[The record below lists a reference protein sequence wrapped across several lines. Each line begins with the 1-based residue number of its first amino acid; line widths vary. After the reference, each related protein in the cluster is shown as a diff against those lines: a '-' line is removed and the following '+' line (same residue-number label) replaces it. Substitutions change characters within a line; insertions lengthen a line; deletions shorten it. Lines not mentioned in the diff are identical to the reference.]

1 VIEHVPAPT
10 NATSPVE
17 ELIVHTATSL
27 LAYVL
32 TPAPADKELVRVGG
46 VAVIKY
52 VDEKDEESICMFR
65 EALGTVVVVDVVE
78 VVPEG
83 GEV

>member
-10 NATSPVE
+10 NATTPVE
-17 ELIVHTATSL
+17 ELTVHTATSL

-46 VAVIKY
+46 VAVTKY
-52 VDEKDEESICMFR
+52 VDEKDEESICMVR

>member
-1 VIEHVPAPT
+1 MIEHVPAPT
-10 NATSPVE
+10 NATTPVE
-17 ELIVHTATSL
+17 ELTVHTATSL

-46 VAVIKY
+46 VAVTKY
-52 VDEKDEESICMFR
+52 VDEKDEESICMVR

>member
-10 NATSPVE
+10 NATTPVE
-17 ELIVHTATSL
+17 ELTVHTATSL

-52 VDEKDEESICMFR
+52 VDEKDEESICMVR

>member
-1 VIEHVPAPT
+1 MIEHVPAPT
-10 NATSPVE
+10 NATTPVE
-17 ELIVHTATSL
+17 ELTVHTATSL

-52 VDEKDEESICMFR
+52 VDEKDEESICMVR